1 MRTKRKRDE
10 SMVDRLLT
18 INIRKYL
25 VTQPRT
31 KRARKAAKYIK
42 ERVAHYTKL
51 KVENVRMGQE
61 LNNLIFK
68 EYSRRM
74 VPVKVRVKIG
84 TDTADILPFVEEGA
98 KKEQAVAAT
107 KDAKKG
113 TEKKPLLQ
121 ITKNPEPKKKEAQ
134 APKAQPQASEQKKPQ
149 PQA

>member
-1 MRTKRKRDE
+1 LKQKKKNDE
-10 SMVDRLLT
+10 LMVDRLLT

-42 ERVAHYTKL
+42 ERVAHYTKM
-51 KVENVRMGQE
+51 KVENVRLGQE

-74 VPVKVRVKIG
+74 VPVKVRVKMG
-84 TDTADILPFVEEGA
+84 ADTADVLPFIEEGA
-98 KKEQAVAAT
+98 KKEQTVAPA

-113 TEKKPLLQ
+113 GEKKPLLQ
-121 ITKNPEPKKKEAQ
+121 ITKDQKKKEA
-134 APKAQPQASEQKKPQ
+134 PKAPTATNETKKPQ
-149 PQA
+149 QPA